1 MLPASG
7 RQPLCFLHR
16 LSGYSGPLCPFF
28 CGGNRPG
35 RGGAVAVEV
44 QSEEKALGWVVADC
58 PDWISASAV
67 SGIGRTT
74 VILTA
79 AENKSADGRFGTVIF
94 RSSDKQECSVIIT
107 QDGAELTGYDKWVQD
122 SFPPDAAADRTAADA
137 VPAGDGIPNLM
148 KYATGQDP
156 LKPCG
161 SVTKV
166 TLEEGEDGCMHLV
179 LRWPVNP
186 QATDVKHEVEAS
198 TDLVD
203 WISLGE
209 VETAGKTA
217 AEFWDAE
224 PVRESGMERR
234 FLRLK
239 VTRE

>member
-1 MLPASG
+1 M
-7 RQPLCFLHR
+7 
-16 LSGYSGPLCPFF
+16 
-28 CGGNRPG
+28 
-35 RGGAVAVEV
+35 
-44 QSEEKALGWVVADC
+44 VADC

-74 VILTA
+74 VMLTA
-79 AENKSADGRFGTVIF
+79 AENKSAAGRSGTVIF
-94 RSSDKQECSVIIT
+94 RSSDKQECSVTIT
-107 QDGAELTGYDKWVQD
+107 QEGAELTGYDKWVQD
-122 SFPPDAAADRTAADA
+122 SFPPDASADRTTVDA
-137 VPAGDGIPNLM
+137 VPAGDGITNLM

-179 LRWPVNP
+179 LRSPVNP

-198 TDLVD
+198 TDLAESD
-203 WISLGE
+203 FPGE
-209 VETAGKTA
+209 VGTAGKTA
-217 AEFWDAE
+217 AEFRNAE

>member
-1 MLPASG
+1 M
-7 RQPLCFLHR
+7 
-16 LSGYSGPLCPFF
+16 
-28 CGGNRPG
+28 
-35 RGGAVAVEV
+35 
-44 QSEEKALGWVVADC
+44 
-58 PDWISASAV
+58 
-67 SGIGRTT
+67 
-74 VILTA
+74 
-79 AENKSADGRFGTVIF
+79 
-94 RSSDKQECSVIIT
+94 
-107 QDGAELTGYDKWVQD
+107 TGYDKWVQD
-122 SFPPDAAADRTAADA
+122 SFLRMLSRT
-137 VPAGDGIPNLM
+137 GRRGSRSCRDGIPNLM
-148 KYATGQDP
+148 KYATGQGSVEP
-156 LKPCG
+156 YG

-166 TLEEGEDGCMHLV
+166 TLEEGEDGCLHLV

>member
-1 MLPASG
+1 M
-7 RQPLCFLHR
+7 
-16 LSGYSGPLCPFF
+16 
-28 CGGNRPG
+28 
-35 RGGAVAVEV
+35 
-44 QSEEKALGWVVADC
+44 
-58 PDWISASAV
+58 
-67 SGIGRTT
+67 
-74 VILTA
+74 
-79 AENKSADGRFGTVIF
+79 
-94 RSSDKQECSVIIT
+94 
-107 QDGAELTGYDKWVQD
+107 TGYDKWVQD
-122 SFPPDAAADRTAADA
+122 SFPPDAVADRTAADA

-156 LKPCG
+156 LKPYG

-166 TLEEGEDGCMHLV
+166 TLEEGEDGCLHLV
-179 LRWPVNP
+179 LRRPVNP

>member
-1 MLPASG
+1 MTFHRKAGIIIYYLCGFSEFYLLEG
-7 RQPLCFLHR
+7 FPLKKL
-16 LSGYSGPLCPFF
+16 
-28 CGGNRPG
+28 NR
-35 RGGAVAVEV
+35 AV
-44 QSEEKALGWVVADC
+44 D
-58 PDWISASAV
+58 
-67 SGIGRTT
+67 
-74 VILTA
+74 
-79 AENKSADGRFGTVIF
+79 RFAYNHPNF
-94 RSSDKQECSVIIT
+94 
-107 QDGAELTGYDKWVQD
+107 
-122 SFPPDAAADRTAADA
+122 
-137 VPAGDGIPNLM
+137 GIPNLM

-156 LKPCG
+156 LKPYG

-166 TLEEGEDGCMHLV
+166 TLEEGEDGCLHLV

>member
-1 MLPASG
+1 M
-7 RQPLCFLHR
+7 
-16 LSGYSGPLCPFF
+16 
-28 CGGNRPG
+28 
-35 RGGAVAVEV
+35 
-44 QSEEKALGWVVADC
+44 
-58 PDWISASAV
+58 
-67 SGIGRTT
+67 
-74 VILTA
+74 TA
-79 AENKSADGRFGTVIF
+79 AENKSADGRSGTVIF

-122 SFPPDAAADRTAADA
+122 SFPPDAVADRTAADA

-156 LKPCG
+156 LKPYG

-166 TLEEGEDGCMHLV
+166 TLEEGEDGCLHLV

-217 AEFWDAE
+217 AEF
-224 PVRESGMERR
+224 GMRNPYGKAGWNAG
-234 FLRLK
+234 FCG
-239 VTRE
+239 